1 MEKINLNKIMRIINN
16 TNKCGFDSLSARS
29 LFSPPALRL
38 LPVPCALH
46 ADRSRRAG
54 KTRLACLSEYLSACV
69 HAQADARSQAH

>member
-1 MEKINLNKIMRIINN
+1 MMITTKDINEFSHNL
-16 TNKCGFDSLSARS
+16 LSARP

-54 KTRLACLSEYLSACV
+54 KTRSACLSEYLSACV
-69 HAQADARSQAH
+69 HAQADARSQAY